1 MFRGLIVVVAAS
13 LLAGS
18 TAQAQPA
25 PSLVLDLPAPT
36 GPHAVGVAELHLV
49 DRARPDPW
57 DAKLAFREL
66 MTTVFYPAA
75 DTRGYPI
82 APQMTA
88 AAAQLFPGIDA
99 QWLHPELPRS
109 GVDWAAT
116 MTHAHTGAPAEP
128 VRRPV
133 VLYSPGLG
141 DPRTLGTSVA
151 EDLASHGYVVVT
163 VDHPGETSEVD
174 LPGRLPRTIKDLP
187 ADPRTSPSVFRTMM
201 TTRFADLRFV
211 LDELESL
218 AAGGNPDAEKRTL
231 PDSLDRAL
239 DLRRVGM
246 YGHGAGGATAA
257 EALYEDPRIDAAA
270 DLDGYLDYLPDSPGQ
285 DGELLPVA
293 AHGVHRPVLLL
304 GTAGFRDARIT
315 RTWSA
320 LLAHRHGCTRWSQID
335 DAAHWA
341 LTDFGVEAPQLEAA
355 GLMSQQN
362 RDKLVGTIGD
372 AAAVVRDRVV
382 SFFDQH
388 LRHRT
393 R

>member
-1 MFRGLIVVVAAS
+1 MFRGLLVFLTAS

-18 TAQAQPA
+18 TAWAQPA
-25 PSLVLDLPAPT
+25 QSLVLDLPSPT
-36 GPHAVGVAELHLV
+36 GPHRVGVAELHLV
-49 DRARPDPW
+49 DRTRADPW
-57 DAKLAFREL
+57 DAELGFREL

-75 DTRGYPI
+75 DTLGYRL

-88 AAAQLFPGIDA
+88 AAAGLFAAIDVPY
-99 QWLHPELPRS
+99 LHRELPRT

-133 VLYSPGLG
+133 VLYSPGFG

-174 LPGRLPRTIKDLP
+174 LPNRPPRTIQELP
-187 ADPRTSPSVFRTMM
+187 ADPRTSPAVFRTMM
-201 TTRFADLRFV
+201 TTRFADLRFA
-211 LDELESL
+211 LDALESL
-218 AAGGNPDAEKRTL
+218 AAGQNPDAEKRIL
-231 PDSLDRAL
+231 PRDLGRAL

-246 YGHGAGGATAA
+246 YGHGAGGAAAA
-257 EALYEDPRIDAAA
+257 EVLYEDRRVDAAA

-285 DGELLPVA
+285 NGELLPVA

-320 LLAHRHGCTRWSQID
+320 LLAHHGGRARWSQIG

-341 LTDFGVEAPQLEAA
+341 LTDFGSEAPQMEAA
-355 GLMSQQN
+355 GLMSSPDRN
-362 RDKLVGTIGD
+362 KLIGTIAN
-372 AAAVVRDRVV
+372 AAAVVRDRVL

-388 LRHRT
+388 LRAC
-393 R
+393 